1 MIATKRKKVLHEPEL
16 FETYHAIFAEA
27 RDVVRE
33 HVDTLAGQ
41 IGRIVAD
48 GVARG
53 EFAVDD
59 PVAAGRA
66 VFDATARFHDP
77 AHAPEWS
84 DPGIDAAFERVRSLA
99 GLRPNPAPSE
109 QPERT

>member
-1 MIATKRKKVLHEPEL
+1 MSRS
-16 FETYHAIFAEA
+16 
-27 RDVVRE
+27 
-33 HVDTLAGQ
+33 LAGQ

-84 DPGIDAAFERVRSLA
+84 DPGIDAAFERVWSLVLA
-99 GLRPNPAPSE
+99 GLSAPSSTK
-109 QPERT
+109 RS